1 MTLTAGA
8 ALAAAERAAPLID
21 CLASHGFA
29 VAETFFDRDLCR
41 LLEVETAALATDPTA
56 IDAGVGRDG
65 GHVTDPSIRRA
76 RIRWLDGQT
85 AAQKHFLAEAEYLRT
100 AINQAL
106 FLGLFSFEA
115 QFALTPSGGF
125 YARHVDSFAGRR
137 NRIVSLVAYLSP
149 DWRQEDGGCLRIW
162 PSEGAPSFIDIVPQ
176 CGTLVLMLSEEIP
189 HEVLPCHRPRASI
202 AGWFRVST
210 P

>member
-56 IDAGVGRDG
+56 IDAGVGREG

-125 YARHVDSFAGRR
+125 YARHVDSFSGRR
-137 NRIVSLVAYLSP
+137 NRIVLFAGHEGGPLTQMGDTEQAPFSP
-149 DWRQEDGGCLRIW
+149 IYVGLGVCAHDDKAEATAIFSDVTVEAL
-162 PSEGAPSFIDIVPQ
+162 PAPPPAAKKQ
-176 CGTLVLMLSEEIP
+176 
-189 HEVLPCHRPRASI
+189 
-202 AGWFRVST
+202 
-210 P
+210 